1 MKHKNHAF
9 SNQLKKRTTIYFIKQ
24 YVAKQLLS
32 KAEVL
37 NQNIVRPIDLL

>member
-9 SNQLKKRTTIYFIKQ
+9 SNQLKKRTIYFIKQ